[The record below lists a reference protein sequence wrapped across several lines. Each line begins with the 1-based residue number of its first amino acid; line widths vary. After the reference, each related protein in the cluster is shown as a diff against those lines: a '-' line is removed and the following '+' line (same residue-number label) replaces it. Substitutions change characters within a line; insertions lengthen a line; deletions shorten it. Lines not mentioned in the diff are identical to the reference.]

1 MYHQSSQQQQQ
12 HFDLEQDNG
21 GFGGGEASSWL
32 SGGEDL
38 RPSTGNGNVTR
49 LLYNDLVEI
58 VPFVQSL
65 IDQKANSSYT
75 RRGSMIKTKTPSIT
89 KMTEGKSRNAQSIPG
104 KKRRETGGNEQEGG
118 GDGLSLFSN
127 AVMTKEKEELA
138 ELREKVEDL
147 QRQLLEKDET
157 LKSAEA
163 SKHEISSIHSVLN
176 QVKQQASE
184 KEALLRSTQA
194 QLADVKIKLADK
206 QAAVE
211 KLQWEAMTSNQQV
224 EKLQQDLIAIQG
236 EMSSYTLLFEGL
248 SIDNST
254 LSDQEHDVTPHF
266 IHLPDIDDMDE
277 LETSK
282 MEEAQ
287 EAYMAAVAAAKEKQ
301 DDDSITAAAH
311 ARLHL
316 QSFVLRS

>member
-1 MYHQSSQQQQQ
+1 
-12 HFDLEQDNG
+12 
-21 GFGGGEASSWL
+21 
-32 SGGEDL
+32 
-38 RPSTGNGNVTR
+38 
-49 LLYNDLVEI
+49 
-58 VPFVQSL
+58 
-65 IDQKANSSYT
+65 
-75 RRGSMIKTKTPSIT
+75 MIKTKTPSIT

-104 KKRRETGGNEQEGG
+104 KKRRENGGNEQEGG

-211 KLQWEAMTSNQQV
+211 KLQWETMTSNQQV

-248 SIDNST
+248 SIDNSD

-266 IHLPDIDDMDE
+266 VHLPDTDDMDE

-282 MEEAQ
+282 MKEAQ

-301 DDDSITAAAH
+301 DDDSITAAAN

>member
-1 MYHQSSQQQQQ
+1 MYQQQQQ
-12 HFDLEQDNG
+12 HFDLEQENV

-38 RPSTGNGNVTR
+38 RPSTGNGNG
-49 LLYNDLVEI
+49 N
-58 VPFVQSL
+58 
-65 IDQKANSSYT
+65 DQKANSSYT

-104 KKRRETGGNEQEGG
+104 KKRRENGGNEQEGG

-194 QLADVKIKLADK
+194 QLADVK
-206 QAAVE
+206 V
-211 KLQWEAMTSNQQV
+211 
-224 EKLQQDLIAIQG
+224 
-236 EMSSYTLLFEGL
+236 
-248 SIDNST
+248 
-254 LSDQEHDVTPHF
+254 SD
-266 IHLPDIDDMDE
+266 
-277 LETSK
+277 
-282 MEEAQ
+282 
-287 EAYMAAVAAAKEKQ
+287 
-301 DDDSITAAAH
+301 
-311 ARLHL
+311 
-316 QSFVLRS
+316 